1 MEREREHLAHVDRHI
16 AGCQSHIALQREII
30 QDAVEQGH
38 PADLAEGCCAPWRK
52 ASVPSRSTVKWSLS
66 G

>member
-16 AGCQSHIALQREII
+16 AECQSHIARQREII

-38 PADLAEGCCAPWRK
+38 PADLAGGCCASWK
-52 ASVPSRSTVKWSLS
+52 KVFVPSGGTVK
-66 G
+66 